1 MSDMP
6 AFLAR
11 LSPRER
17 GLVALAGALISALA
31 LVYGV
36 LKPGLDARSSAES
49 RHARAV
55 ADLSE
60 AHSLADD
67 VATSDPTPQL
77 LEALSSSATAHGL
90 TVIDAQLV
98 DGQAVLRIAS
108 VSSRDV
114 LAWAATAS
122 HSALPLHSLTM
133 ARAGAGSLAIDAT
146 FSGKVS

>member
-6 AFLAR
+6 AFFAR

-17 GLVALAGALISALA
+17 GLVALAGAMICALA

-49 RHARAV
+49 RHVRAV

-60 AHSLADD
+60 AHSFANDA
-67 VATSDPTPQL
+67 ATSEPTPQL
-77 LEALSSSATAHGL
+77 LEALFASATAHGL

-133 ARAGAGSLAIDAT
+133 AREDAGSLAIDAT